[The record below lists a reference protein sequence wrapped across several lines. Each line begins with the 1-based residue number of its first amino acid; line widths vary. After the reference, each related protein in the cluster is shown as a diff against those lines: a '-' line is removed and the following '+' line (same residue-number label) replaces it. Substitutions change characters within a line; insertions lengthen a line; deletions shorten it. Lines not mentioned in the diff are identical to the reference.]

1 MHIINILLMLM
12 TKILILKKVE
22 KKEIFKNLKKKC
34 VHADT
39 EISNHIK
46 VLVAKYSP

>member
-22 KKEIFKNLKKKC
+22 KKEIFKNLKKK
-34 VHADT
+34 VYMLT
-39 EISNHIK
+39 
-46 VLVAKYSP
+46 LKYLTI

>member
-1 MHIINILLMLM
+1 MHIIKIFLMLM

-22 KKEIFKNLKKKC
+22 KKEIFKDLKKN
-34 VHADT
+34 ADT

-46 VLVAKYSP
+46 VFVAKNLP